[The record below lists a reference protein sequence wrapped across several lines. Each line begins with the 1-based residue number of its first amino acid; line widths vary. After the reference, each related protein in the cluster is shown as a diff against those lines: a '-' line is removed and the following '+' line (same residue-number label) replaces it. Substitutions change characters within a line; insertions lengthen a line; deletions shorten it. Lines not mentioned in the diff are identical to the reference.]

1 MASGSSSSSSSS
13 SNAPMGKKVEL
24 SSALEENGLGSLDQ
38 KLAMAKRCSHEG
50 VVAGAKAAVVA
61 TIASAI
67 PTMASVR
74 ILPWARANLNP
85 TAQALIISTAA
96 GAAYFIVADKT
107 VLASARKNSFE
118 RAQLSN
124 IEA

>member
-1 MASGSSSSSSSS
+1 MAK
-13 SNAPMGKKVEL
+13 NVAQ
-24 SSALEENGLGSLDQ
+24 SATLASLDQ

-67 PTMASVR
+67 PTLASVR
-74 ILPWARANLNP
+74 MLPWARANLNH

-107 VLASARKNSFE
+107 VLATARKNSFKH
-118 RAQLSN
+118 APN
-124 IEA
+124 MEA